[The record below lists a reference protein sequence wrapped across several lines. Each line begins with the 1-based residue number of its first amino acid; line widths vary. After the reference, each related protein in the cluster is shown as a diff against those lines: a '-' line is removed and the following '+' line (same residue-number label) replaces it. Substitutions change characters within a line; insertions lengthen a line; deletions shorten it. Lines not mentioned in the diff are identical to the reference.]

1 MASPL
6 IGGSFYEEV
15 MARQGSMDTGAER
28 TRFSIRERNTG
39 NPGGVSRN
47 PRELL
52 TSQGGSHEKDLGPG
66 TGNENPV

>member
-1 MASPL
+1 
-6 IGGSFYEEV
+6 
-15 MARQGSMDTGAER
+15 MDTGAER